1 MRTLIVPC
9 AGRST
14 RYPDMRPKWLLTHPN
29 GELMLKKALSAVD
42 MSLFDRVYIVIVKE
56 HDKRYDAGLILRQ
69 VFPSPKIKVHVL
81 KDFTSCVAETIH
93 KVIKD
98 NRIKGEIVIKDSD
111 NFVGADY
118 SARGNFVIGMNIEHR
133 EVSRLAAKSFI
144 KVNEAGLIT
153 DIIEKRV
160 KSNLVSLGVYGFESA
175 ELFERAYA
183 SLSGDKAAELVG
195 GELYISHVIAYCIG
209 SSLASFSYYEAGS
222 FEDWGTLGDWLKVQ
236 RRHATYLV
244 DVDGVV
250 MKNCGRY
257 GRVNWSNNEE
267 MLPENVKALK
277 ALAAGGA
284 QLVFIT
290 SRAEAY
296 RRKLEKLFARHGITY
311 HAMVMGCNH
320 SPRVVINDF
329 APSNPY
335 PSCEAV
341 NIPRNARLSDY
352 LGKAAD

>member
-9 AGRST
+9 AGKST
-14 RYPDMRPKWLLTHPN
+14 RYPNMRPKWLLTHPG

-56 HDKRYDAGLILRQ
+56 HDQKYDAGLVLKQ
-69 VFPSPKIKVHVL
+69 VFPSSKVKVHVL

-93 KVIKD
+93 LVIKE

-111 NFVGADY
+111 NYVGADY
-118 SARGNFVIGMNIEHR
+118 SARGNFVIGMNIENR

-160 KSNLVSLGVYGFESA
+160 KSNLISLGVYGFESA
-175 ELFERAYA
+175 ALFEDAYRR
-183 SLSGDKAAELVG
+183 LNGDDAAELVG
-195 GELYISHVIAYCIG
+195 GELYVSHVIAYCIG
-209 SSLASFSYYEAGS
+209 SNKASFSYYEAGT
-222 FEDWGTLGDWLKVQ
+222 FEDWGTLEDWLKVQ
-236 RRHATYLV
+236 RRHATYFV

-257 GRVNWSNNEE
+257 GRVNWGNNEE

-277 ALAAGGA
+277 ALAEGGA
-284 QLVFIT
+284 QLVFTT
-290 SRAEAY
+290 SRPEEF
-296 RRKLEKLFARHGITY
+296 RRKLERLFRRHGLRW
-311 HAMVMGCNH
+311 HALVMGCNH
-320 SPRVVINDF
+320 APRVVVNDF

-341 NIPRNARLSDY
+341 NMPRNARLADY
-352 LGKAAD
+352 LGRNGD